1 MNAEVQISP
10 PQAVEAE
17 QSVLGLCMARPQMV
31 AEFASMLTADMFHD
45 PLNADIYQAV
55 LDRFQAG
62 EPYTPEYVMRD
73 MRGDPRWSQI
83 PAGLKYIQ
91 ALRADFLI
99 MDPKWVPEAAPLAGL
114 IIEAAAKRSL
124 GLVLD
129 ETSDALTGTPG
140 ITAQEAVDRLLS
152 AGPGTME
159 GFALA
164 QRREKNLR
172 ESFIEYLYA
181 QDEPFV
187 STGLVSLDAVI
198 GGFRRGNSI
207 IIGGRPSM
215 GKSLQAVFHAYM
227 AARRGEATVFYSYE
241 MTVEELTGRIVS
253 LMLARDGKNVPYA
266 AMMNKRADL
275 REIDDV
281 KRTLGH
287 LEGLPLIL
295 VDAAGMTIE
304 AIRADILRQK
314 MRLALKRQ
322 RLALA
327 VVDYLQL
334 VAPTAGIKE
343 RIQQIGHIS
352 RGLKGAA
359 KHADIP
365 IITLSQLSR
374 ANEQRQDK
382 VPQLSDLRESG
393 DIEQDA
399 DTVMFIHREAYYTE
413 REMKKAEGAE
423 RMGLEARLGAQIH
436 EADVL
441 VAKNRH
447 GPVRPVTVGVDLPT
461 NRFYDIERE
470 GADGQ

>member
-1 MNAEVQISP
+1 MNAEVQISV

-17 QSVLGLCMARPQMV
+17 QSALGLCLARPQMV
-31 AEFASMLTADMFHD
+31 TEFAAMLTADMFFD
-45 PLNADIYQAV
+45 PLHADIYQAII
-55 LDRFQAG
+55 DRYQAG
-62 EPYTPEYVMRD
+62 EPYTPEYIMRD
-73 MRGDPRWSQI
+73 MRGDPRWADI
-83 PAGLKYIQ
+83 PVGIKYIQ
-91 ALRADFLI
+91 HLRREFMV
-99 MDPKWVPEAAPLAGL
+99 MDPKWAPEAAPLAGL

-124 GLVLD
+124 GIVLD
-129 ETSDALTGTPG
+129 ETSADLTGTPG

-159 GFALA
+159 GFAMA
-164 QRREKNLR
+164 RRREKSPR

-181 QDEPFV
+181 KDEPFV
-187 STGLVSLDAVI
+187 STGLSSLDAVI

-207 IIGGRPSM
+207 IVGGRPSM
-215 GKSLQAVFHAYM
+215 GKSLLAFHAYM
-227 AARRGEATVFYSYE
+227 AARRGEPTVVYSYE
-241 MTVEELTGRIVS
+241 MSVEELTGRIVS
-253 LMLARDGKNVPYA
+253 LMLARDGKNVPFTA
-266 AMMNKRADL
+266 IMGKRADL
-275 REIDDV
+275 REIEDV
-281 KRTLGH
+281 KRALGH

-334 VAPTAGIKE
+334 VAPTVGVKE

-352 RGLKGAA
+352 RGLKNAA

-399 DTVMFIHREAYYTE
+399 DTVMFIHREAYYIE

-423 RMGLEARLGAQIH
+423 RLALESRLAAQIH

-461 NRFYDIERE
+461 NRFYDIERS
-470 GADGQ
+470 GADGL